1 MADPMSA
8 RRWWIV
14 LAAVALAAIVAVV
27 ALRVAVGR
35 LPAAITAALGP
46 RAAVGA
52 VEAGWTSIELRDLV
66 VRADRARW
74 PAEFELRAE
83 RVTVRPSWWS
93 LLRGSWR
100 IAHIEVE
107 GGYLSMLRTR
117 EGKLVVLP
125 AWLERKAARAGGG
138 ADPQGASSAFA
149 LTIGSIAIE
158 GGSLDLFDATVGA
171 PSRGAPHRLRLA
183 ELQAQAGPI
192 ALPALDERMTI
203 DLQARFKGPR
213 RDGQLAVKGHLTPAT
228 RDADLDIRARGIDL
242 VALQPYLLKSGESA
256 VRAGTL
262 DLTLDA
268 KAAQQ
273 RLRAPGKLAIE
284 GLELADGGGPL
295 GTFAGLPRQAVLAA
309 LARDGRIELDF
320 VLEGR
325 IDDPKFSLNELF
337 AARFAVGL
345 AEKLGVSLG
354 GVVEGVGNVI
364 KGLFGR

>member
-1 MADPMSA
+1 MD
-8 RRWWIV
+8 
-14 LAAVALAAIVAVV
+14 AAQ
-27 ALRVAVGR
+27 
-35 LPAAITAALGP
+35 
-46 RAAVGA
+46 
-52 VEAGWTSIELRDLV
+52 
-66 VRADRARW
+66 
-74 PAEFELRAE
+74 
-83 RVTVRPSWWS
+83 
-93 LLRGSWR
+93 LL
-100 IAHIEVE
+100 
-107 GGYLSMLRTR
+107 
-117 EGKLVVLP
+117 
-125 AWLERKAARAGGG
+125 
-138 ADPQGASSAFA
+138 SS
-149 LTIGSIAIE
+149 
-158 GGSLDLFDATVGA
+158 
-171 PSRGAPHRLRLA
+171 
-183 ELQAQAGPI
+183 
-192 ALPALDERMTI
+192 
-203 DLQARFKGPR
+203 
-213 RDGQLAVKGHLTPAT
+213 LTPAA

-284 GLELADGGGPL
+284 GLELADGGGPLPGL

>member
-1 MADPMSA
+1 MADLMSA

-14 LAAVALAAIVAVV
+14 LALVALLVLVAAV

-35 LPAAITAALGP
+35 LPAAIAAALGP

-74 PAEFELRAE
+74 PAEFELRAD
-83 RVTVRPSWWS
+83 RVTVRPAWWS

-100 IAHIEVE
+100 ISHIEVE
-107 GGYLSMLRTR
+107 GAYLSMLRTR

-125 AWLERKAARAGGG
+125 AWLERKAARSGG
-138 ADPQGASSAFA
+138 AQAPSTASAFA
-149 LTIGSIAIE
+149 LTIGAVALE
-158 GGSLDLFDATVGA
+158 GGTLDLYDATVGA
-171 PSRGAPHRLRLA
+171 ASRGAPHRLRLT
-183 ELQAQAGPI
+183 ELRAQAGPL
-192 ALPALDERMTI
+192 ALPALDERMAI

-213 RDGQLAVKGHLTPAT
+213 RDGQLTIKGHLTPAV
-228 RDADLDIRARGIDL
+228 RDAELDIRARGIDL

-256 VRAGTL
+256 VRGGTL

-268 KAAQQ
+268 RAAQQ

-284 GLELADGGGPL
+284 GLELAEGGGAL

>member
-1 MADPMSA
+1 
-8 RRWWIV
+8 V
-14 LAAVALAAIVAVV
+14 LALVVVSMFV
-27 ALRVAVGR
+27 ALRVAVAR
-35 LPAAITAALGP
+35 LPALVTSSLGP
-46 RAAVGA
+46 RASVGA
-52 VEAGWTSIELRDLV
+52 IAAGWTSIELRDLA

-74 PAEFELRAE
+74 PAEFELRAA
-83 RVTVRPSWWS
+83 RILVRPSWWS

-100 IAHIEVE
+100 IARIEVE

-117 EGKLVVLP
+117 DGRLLVLP
-125 AWLERKAARAGGG
+125 ALLERKARAGANGN
-138 ADPQGASSAFA
+138 AEAAASAFA
-149 LTIGSIAIE
+149 LTIGEVALEDSALE
-158 GGSLDLFDATVGA
+158 LFDASVAGA
-171 PSRGAPHRLRLA
+171 ARGVPHRLRLA
-183 ELQAQAGPI
+183 ELRAEVGPI
-192 ALPALDERMTI
+192 ALPALDERMAI

-213 RDGQLAVKGHLTPAT
+213 RDGQLTVNGHLRPAT

-242 VALQPYLLKSGESA
+242 VALQPYLLRSGEAA

-273 RLRAPGKLAIE
+273 RLKAPGKLAIQ
-284 GLELADGGGPL
+284 GLELADGGGAL
-295 GTFAGLPRQAVLAA
+295 STFAGLPRQAVLAA

-320 VLEGR
+320 TLEGR

-354 GVVEGVGNVI
+354 GVVEGVGQVI
-364 KGLFGR
+364 KGLLGR